1 MSWLLTATKS
11 SLECEQGSEQRLS
24 APQQEPNKRT
34 KHNNKVK
41 PIVSLNFHKK
51 PKKVSVEYACA
62 LGDTI
67 SYLQLKLKES
77 GRDESNRGSELAD
90 LPKAI
95 DTLFEHSP
103 YRDHPDMLRIKHFMD
118 LKLVTNTR
126 DFIKMSEILSILNS
140 FQEDI
145 QIEGEKPKPLVPE

>member
-1 MSWLLTATKS
+1 MSWLLTAIKS
-11 SLECEQGSEQRLS
+11 SLECEQESEQRVKCEQGS
-24 APQQEPNKRT
+24 SKKV
-34 KHNNKVK
+34 KHNKVK
-41 PIVSLNFHKK
+41 PIVSLSFYKK
-51 PKKVSVEYACA
+51 PKKVSVEYARA

-77 GRDESNRGSELAD
+77 RRDEHNRGSELAD
-90 LPKAI
+90 LPKYI
-95 DTLFEHSP
+95 DALFEYSAHIE
-103 YRDHPDMLRIKHFMD
+103 HPDMLRIKHFID

-126 DFIKMSEILSILNS
+126 DFIKMSEILSILKS